1 MLHFDAFVAQ
11 FDGVMDRVPSGV
23 LLSLDAGGGAI
34 VANRAARRLFGFSW
48 NQKIAPGMLSVCTPV
63 TGRKVPWSL
72 LPLQR
77 AMDSNAPVPAADYE
91 ILRSDGMRKFAT
103 MSASPLHDREGRVRG
118 GVAVL
123 VDVTYLRSLEKRR
136 RRVRDSL
143 TTQFTQ
149 EKEVANAFQAAQF
162 PERLPDAS
170 GFVLSALYCAADA
183 ERIGGDWYDA
193 FPLPDG
199 RIGLSIG
206 DVMGHGLDAAVTM
219 GKLRQAIQAAAFID
233 PDPRVMLDAASSTL
247 MLHDGELI
255 ASAVAGILHPE
266 AATLTF
272 AAAGHPLP
280 LIRQRDATLIEF
292 RGAAAPLG
300 FSPAC
305 DAQTHVAQLAPG
317 DAAVFYT
324 DGLIEATRDA
334 LAGERMLHN
343 AVAADDRF
351 DHDDAAAHLREL
363 VLGSRESPDDIAI
376 LTVARRVTP

>member
-1 MLHFDAFVAQ
+1 
-11 FDGVMDRVPSGV
+11 MDRVPSGV
-23 LLSLDAGGGAI
+23 LLSLDTNGASI
-34 VANRAARRLFGFSW
+34 VANRAARRLFGLSW
-48 NQKIAPGMLSVCTPV
+48 NQKIAPAMLPVCTPL
-63 TGRKVPWSL
+63 TGRKVPWKL

-77 AMDSNAPVPAADYE
+77 AMDSNTPVPAADYE

-103 MSASPLHDREGRVRG
+103 MSASPLCDREGNVRG

-136 RRVRDSL
+136 RRVRDTLS
-143 TTQFTQ
+143 TRFTH
-149 EKEVANAFQAAQF
+149 EKQLANAFQAAQF
-162 PERLPDAS
+162 PERLPAAD

-219 GKLRQAIQAAAFID
+219 GKLRQAIQAAAFVD
-233 PDPRVMLDAASSTL
+233 PAPGVMLDAASSTL

-255 ASAVAGILHPE
+255 ASAVAGILDPE
-266 AATLTF
+266 RATITF

-280 LIRQRDATLIEF
+280 LIRQRDATLVEF

-300 FSPAC
+300 FSGTC
-305 DAQTHVAQLAPG
+305 GAQTHVAQLAPG

-334 LAGERMLHN
+334 LAGEQMLHN
-343 AVAADDRF
+343 ALSAEDGFDRA
-351 DHDDAAAHLREL
+351 DAAANLRER

-376 LTVARRVTP
+376 LTVARRATP